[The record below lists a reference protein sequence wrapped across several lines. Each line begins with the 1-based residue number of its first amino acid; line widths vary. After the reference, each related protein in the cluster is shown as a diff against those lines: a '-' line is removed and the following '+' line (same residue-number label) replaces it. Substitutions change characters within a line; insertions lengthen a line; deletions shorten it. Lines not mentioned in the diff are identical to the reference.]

1 MKRLLMT
8 YEKLRKVFEV
18 ITIVLVMN
26 LFRSLWIGQL
36 VAKFKWD
43 RSTAAWGVQ
52 LITAGA
58 GWIFVAAFP
67 YFSPF
72 LLTLEGL
79 IATVGT
85 GAAIGW

>member
-1 MKRLLMT
+1 MKQLLIT
-8 YEKLRKVFEV
+8 YEKIRRACGV
-18 ITIVLVMN
+18 IIVVISLN
-26 LFRSLWIGQL
+26 LFRSLWVGDL
-36 VAKFKWD
+36 VAKFNLD

-52 LITAGA
+52 LVTAGA

-72 LLTLEGL
+72 LLTLEGM